1 MELQTFNEIAARP
14 RDVSAFRPR
23 DSPPDGFARPR
34 DLSIDDIH
42 PSDLLLGET
51 VKPPEFPILGAE
63 RPRDLTLEEDTRP
76 RDLRYHLE
84 SPESTAR
91 VRPCELTLEE
101 DTRPR
106 DVRYETVEAPESP
119 VLTAPRPRDVTL
131 ARSTRPREIRCE
143 EIQPRFADPLDEPI
157 VDQRVRPRSYSGDLD
172 SVSAHS
178 LILSPGVEEPCI
190 ISEDGPLEQGKHPI
204 EFGKN

>member
-1 MELQTFNEIAARP
+1 MELQTFNEMAARP

-23 DSPPDGFARPR
+23 DSPPDGFARPC

-42 PSDLLLGET
+42 PSDLLVGET

-76 RDLRYHLE
+76 RDLHHFE
-84 SPESTAR
+84 SPREL
-91 VRPCELTLEE
+91 PLELTLEKYA
-101 DTRPR
+101 RPS
-106 DVRYETVEAPESP
+106 DVRYEAVEPPECP
-119 VLTAPRPRDVTL
+119 VIKAQRPRDVTL
-131 ARSTRPREIRCE
+131 ARSTRPREIRYE
-143 EIQPRFADPLDEPI
+143 EIQPRFADPLDEP
-157 VDQRVRPRSYSGDLD
+157 VVYQQVRPRSYSEDLD

-190 ISEDGPLEQGKHPI
+190 ISEDGPLEQGKHPV